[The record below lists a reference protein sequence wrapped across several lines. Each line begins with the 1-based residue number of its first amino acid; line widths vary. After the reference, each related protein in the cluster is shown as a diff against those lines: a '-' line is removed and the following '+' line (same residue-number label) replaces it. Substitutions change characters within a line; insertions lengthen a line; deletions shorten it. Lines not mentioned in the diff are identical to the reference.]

1 MARISFL
8 IDSPLRDLQ
17 LVMRALP
24 DEVRKQ
30 IPAHTKTAAEPI
42 WKQETAQRSTS
53 RLQIRVLSDSAK
65 VGVTQRNVFLRSGA
79 VGRLSS
85 GTAVADLVRSAE
97 FGANP
102 DRPVQATST
111 KGKAFTRK
119 LGPKFGPLNRHGNVV
134 YPAAWQSLSRFASLW
149 VQTTY
154 RTVHEQIEKVN

>member
-30 IPAHTKTAAEPI
+30 IPIHTKSAAEPI
-42 WKQETAQRSTS
+42 WKQETAQRATS
-53 RLQIRVLSDSAK
+53 RLQVRVLSDSAK
-65 VGVTQRNVFLRSGA
+65 VGVTQRNVILRSGA

-85 GTAVADLVRSAE
+85 GTAVSDLVRSAE

-102 DRPVQATST
+102 DRPVSVTNR
-111 KGKAFTRK
+111 KGTQFTRR

-134 YPAAWQSLSRFASLW
+134 YPAAWASLSRFGALW
-149 VQTTY
+149 IQTTY
-154 RTVHEQIEKVN
+154 RTVHEQIEKV

>member
-8 IDSPLRDLQ
+8 IDSPLKDLQ

-53 RLQIRVLSDSAK
+53 RLQVRVLSDSAR
-65 VGVTQRNVFLRSGA
+65 VGVTQRNVLLRSGGQ
-79 VGRLSS
+79 GRLSS
-85 GTAVADLVRSAE
+85 GTAVSDLVRSAE

-102 DRPVQATST
+102 ERPVTARSR
-111 KGKAFTRK
+111 KGKTYTRRM
-119 LGPKFGPLNRHGNVV
+119 GHKFGNLNRHGNVV
-134 YPAAWQSLSRFASLW
+134 YPAAWASLSRFGSLW
-149 VQTTY
+149 IQTTY
-154 RTVHEQIEKVN
+154 RTVHEQIEKV